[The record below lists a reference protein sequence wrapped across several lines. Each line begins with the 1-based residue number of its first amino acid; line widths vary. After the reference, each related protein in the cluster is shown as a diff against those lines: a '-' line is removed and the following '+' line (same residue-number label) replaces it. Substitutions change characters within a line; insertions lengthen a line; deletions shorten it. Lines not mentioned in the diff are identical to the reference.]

1 MNFTKKVLK
10 QSGGLIPF
18 LEVKSDRRDGGV
30 VIIKIKMNL
39 NAEEVNV
46 QKVQTL
52 WPLKQ
57 TKCL

>member
-1 MNFTKKVLK
+1 M
-10 QSGGLIPF
+10 
-18 LEVKSDRRDGGV
+18 EVKSDRRDGGV